1 MYPTLKENPDYTS
14 VINQRHYDRI
24 KGYID
29 EAQDRGAEVIEI
41 NPSDEDFDQQPN
53 HKIPPTLILNPT
65 EDMDVMKEEIF
76 GPLMPI
82 KTYKN
87 FDEVIKYI
95 NLKPKA
101 LALYYFGNNKN
112 EIGSRRN

>member
-1 MYPTLKENPDYTS
+1 MKISVNKSIIKYT
-14 VINQRHYDRI
+14 
-24 KGYID
+24 
-29 EAQDRGAEVIEI
+29 
-41 NPSDEDFDQQPN
+41 
-53 HKIPPTLILNPT
+53 PTLILNPT

-101 LALYYFGNNKN
+101 FGPLLFWKQ
-112 EIGSRRN
+112 